1 MTILKRTIACEYSS
15 FYVAGSRDVEIPIG
29 GELRGIR
36 SSTECINVSCLI
48 FQAGDITVSLSDG
61 GKTPNLTEPAFD
73 GMLATPKG
81 VVLLF
86 DANMPEILS
95 MKVPGRE
102 TRVRVW
108 TNHPTEP
115 DEIEIVLG

>member
-1 MTILKRTIACEYSS
+1 MTLHRRTVACEYSS
-15 FYVAGSRDVEIPIG
+15 FYVAGSRDVNIPIG

-36 SSTECINVSCLI
+36 SSAECINVSCLI
-48 FQAGDITVSLSDG
+48 FQSGDVNVSLADAGEAHS
-61 GKTPNLTEPAFD
+61 LAEPVFD
-73 GMLATPKG
+73 GMLATPEG

-86 DANMPEILS
+86 DANMPEICS
-95 MKVPGRE
+95 MKVPGRQ

-115 DEIEIVLG
+115 DEIEIVVG

>member
-1 MTILKRTIACEYSS
+1 MTILKRTIGCEYSS
-15 FYVAGSRDVEIPIG
+15 FYVAGSTDVEIPIG

-36 SSTECINVSCLI
+36 SSAECINVSCLI
-48 FQAGDITVSLSDG
+48 FQAGDITVSLSDEDEALNPG
-61 GKTPNLTEPAFD
+61 QPAYD

-81 VVLLF
+81 LVLLF

-95 MKVPGRE
+95 MGVPGRE

-115 DEIEIVLG
+115 DEIEIVVG